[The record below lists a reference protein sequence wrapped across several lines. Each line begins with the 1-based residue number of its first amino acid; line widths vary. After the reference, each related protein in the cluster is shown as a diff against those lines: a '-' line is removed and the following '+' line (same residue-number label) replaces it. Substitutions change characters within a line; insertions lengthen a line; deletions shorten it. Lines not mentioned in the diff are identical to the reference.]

1 MINPIMPKAYKV
13 ISIKKVTE
21 IEWLF
26 RVEFDRVAEVNYGQF
41 IQISI
46 PMVGEAPIS
55 ITDRKSVV

>member
-55 ITDRKSVV
+55 ITE